1 MQLPPAFLNIS
12 FPATD
17 TDANLNYLWRIE
29 RVRGPGAQLSWNKN
43 GGTYSFDRIFN
54 GMCSGEEVGVADR
67 MTLKAPTY
75 MMLWLS
81 ISSLEYTDWTDVIY
95 RSRRLRGDTDR
106 NSALRPQKQG
116 KCAGNLRY
124 DARTIATENSG
135 HGVAHWKHFLQVVV
149 WEHSGLTTLAST
161 VHYTRQNSSVLRN
174 SFQER
179 RAESRTV
186 SVRKPSV
193 MQER

>member
-1 MQLPPAFLNIS
+1 MQHLPAFLNIS
-12 FPATD
+12 FPTTD
-17 TDANLNYLWRIE
+17 TNANLNYLWRTE

-54 GMCSGEEVGVADR
+54 GMGSGEEVGVADR
-67 MTLKAPTY
+67 MILRAPTY

-95 RSRRLRGDTDR
+95 RSRRLRGDTVR
-106 NSALRPQKQG
+106 NSAFRPQKQG

-124 DARTIATENSG
+124 DARTITTGNSG
-135 HGVAHWKHFLQVVV
+135 HGEAQWKHFLQEAV
-149 WEHSGLTTLAST
+149 WEHSGLIALASK
-161 VHYTRQNSSVLRN
+161 VHCTRQNSSVLRN
-174 SFQER
+174 YFHRR

-186 SVRKPSV
+186 SVHKPSA